1 MKTFSIEAKNVSRSF
16 GRRQVVR
23 DLDLRIR
30 RGSIYGLLG
39 RNGAG
44 KTTVIKM
51 LAGLTFPDAGEIKV
65 NGIAPEQFA
74 AADRA
79 KIGYVSERQIL
90 MPNLS
95 VQSLI
100 AFTSQFYAEWDSAVC
115 DRILRRFKINPA
127 TRIHELSLGTTRQVA
142 FMLALAQKPDVLL
155 LDEPAANLDVLAR
168 REFMDELLQ
177 LMREENKT
185 VLLSSHILSDIERV
199 ADEVGI
205 MIDGTVCISEPLDR
219 LKETVKQVRF
229 HGFEHGTDGFQIPG
243 AFRFRKTASEALA
256 TLRVED
262 DSALAKLA
270 ATHRCHYEINDL
282 NLEDIFVEMVR
293 ETSSGSPGE
302 RSEL

>member
-1 MKTFSIEAKNVSRSF
+1 MNTFSIEVKNVSRSF

-51 LAGLTFPDAGEIKV
+51 LAGLIFPDAGEIKV
-65 NGIAPEQFA
+65 NGIDTAEFT

-79 KIGYVSERQIL
+79 KIGYVSEKQIL
-90 MPNLS
+90 MPSLS
-95 VQSLI
+95 VRSLI

-115 DRILRRFKINPA
+115 DRILQRFKISPA
-127 TRIHELSLGTTRQVA
+127 ARIRELSLGTTRQVA

-155 LDEPAANLDVLAR
+155 LDEPAANLDVVVR

-177 LMREENKT
+177 LLREENKT

-205 MIDGTVCISEPLDR
+205 MVDGTFCISEPLDR

-229 HGFEHGTDGFQIPG
+229 HGFESGTDGFEIPG

-270 ATHRCHYEINDL
+270 ATHHCHYEINNL
-282 NLEDIFVEMVR
+282 NLEDIFVEMAR
-293 ETSSGSPGE
+293 ETA
-302 RSEL
+302 